1 MKRRSGFW
9 MVLATLALLLLPAVA
24 QAAGGGGMPQVVIV
38 SDTRDLTGIMA
49 WWGDLYNHSHMYFTI
64 LTIIIIPVTGVIF
77 GTLADLIMSNIG
89 IDLKSRE
96 LAEH

>member
-1 MKRRSGFW
+1 MKRRGGFW
-9 MVLATLALLLLPAVA
+9 MALAALALFLVPAVA
-24 QAAGGGGMPQVVIV
+24 QAAGGGGAPVVIV

-49 WWGDLYNHSHMYFTI
+49 WWGDLYNHSHVYFTV
-64 LTIIIIPVTGVIF
+64 LTVIIIPLTGVIF
-77 GTLADLIMSNIG
+77 GTLADLIMSHIG

>member
-1 MKRRSGFW
+1 MKRRSGIW
-9 MVLATLALLLLPAVA
+9 MFLATLALLLLPAVA
-24 QAAGGGGMPQVVIV
+24 QAAGGGGVAQVVIV

-49 WWGDLYNHSHMYFTI
+49 WWGDLYNHSHAYFTI
-64 LTIIIIPVTGVIF
+64 LTVIIIPVTGVIF